1 MRTEDQVL
9 SQILDFAQ
17 AEERVRAVMLNGS
30 RLNSN
35 APKDDW
41 QDYDVVF
48 FIRDLKTA
56 RYKSEQDWIK
66 QFGELVIMQVNEADC
81 GYQFLMQFK
90 DGVRIDLSFRKTQDI
105 DLEVHDDSLSKILL
119 DKDNL
124 CPELPEPNDSKYH
137 IFKPSPQEFAELI
150 NEALWIQPY
159 VAKGLL
165 RHELPYVKYM
175 YDVVLLSCVRQLLCW
190 YIGSNDHWSV
200 NPGYHEKWL
209 KRFLSPDIY
218 EEFVSLFPTT
228 ELEGIWESLYR
239 TGSFIR
245 KIGQQVAKRLAYAY
259 PIQDDENVREYVQ
272 KRRET
277 RDQRLVN
284 SE

>member
-1 MRTEDQVL
+1 MRTEDQVF

-17 AEERVRAVMLNGS
+17 SEERVRAVMLNGS

-35 APKDDW
+35 APKDKW

-48 FIRDLKTA
+48 FIQDLANAKYKTQ
-56 RYKSEQDWIK
+56 QDWIS
-66 QFGELVIMQVNEADC
+66 QFGELVIMQVNDADC

-105 DLEVHDDSLSKILL
+105 NLEVHDDSLSKILL

-137 IFKPSPQEFAELI
+137 TPKPSEKEFAELI

-175 YDVVLLSCVRQLLCW
+175 YDVVLLGRVRQLLCW
-190 YIGSNDHWSV
+190 YIGSNYHWSV
-200 NPGYHEKWL
+200 NPGYQEKWL
-209 KRFLSPDIY
+209 KRFLSFDIY

-228 ELEGIWESLYR
+228 EYEEIWESLSR

-245 KIGQQVAKRLAYAY
+245 KIGQEVAKRLAYAY

-272 KRRET
+272 KRLGSRE
-277 RDQRLVN
+277 
-284 SE
+284 